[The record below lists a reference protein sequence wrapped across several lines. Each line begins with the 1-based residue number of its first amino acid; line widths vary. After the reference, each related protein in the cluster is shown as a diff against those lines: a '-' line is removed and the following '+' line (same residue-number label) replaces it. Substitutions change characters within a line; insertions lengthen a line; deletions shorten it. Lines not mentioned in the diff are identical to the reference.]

1 MHSLRQPAGKARDT
15 PISFLNKK
23 KNYKNGHITKRL
35 FGCDGILGPGVEI
48 LT

>member
-23 KNYKNGHITKRL
+23 KIPKMAT
-35 FGCDGILGPGVEI
+35 
-48 LT
+48 